1 MADWWV
7 ESFRDVLIAVPPQ
20 IGATSGEL
28 TFGAGAVISV
38 PPLLD
43 VDAAGASLA
52 EVAIDVSPS
61 MGIGM
66 PARGSVDLTV
76 APLLTMDAIAN
87 MARDMVISV
96 PPTMGVGGAGNS
108 TAAVTV
114 SVAPV
119 VSVAG
124 VGNDGVSAVTA
135 GTPAGMSADAYATN
149 ATFTLTA
156 TTGDYA
162 MVDVVAAS
170 ATAPSSV
177 THDGHAMTLLASRQI
192 GSDAA
197 YLHRYGIAGIA
208 SGAKTV
214 SVTFASLTIFYAAG
228 IPLSNVV
235 TVGTPTTAG
244 GLGTPSQAA
253 TCSSGDVIVHAFA
266 GYTATFSTATGPARV
281 KSYTGTYMRHFLA
294 TATASSTFGDT
305 ATGIHWAG
313 IATVFTPV

>member
-7 ESFRDVLIAVPPQ
+7 ESFADVLIAVPPQ
-20 IGATSGEL
+20 FAVTPGDL
-28 TFGAGAVISV
+28 TFGADTVISV
-38 PPLLD
+38 PPDL
-43 VDAAGASLA
+43 VMAGAGASLA
-52 EVAIDVSPS
+52 DVLVSVPPAMAIGLPAAAAVTVNLAPTLAFGAVAHMGRDV
-61 MGIGM
+61 
-66 PARGSVDLTV
+66 T
-76 APLLTMDAIAN
+76 
-87 MARDMVISV
+87 ISV
-96 PPTMGVGGAGNS
+96 PPTVGVAGAGNS
-108 TAAVTV
+108 AAAVTV
-114 SVAPV
+114 SVPPA
-119 VSVAG
+119 VAYSG
-124 VGNDGVSAVTA
+124 SGADGVSTVTLGAVA
-135 GTPAGMSADAYATN
+135 SMSTDAYSTSGS
-149 ATFTLTA
+149 FSITA

-244 GLGTPSQAA
+244 GYGAPSQSA
-253 TCSSGDVIVHAFA
+253 TCSSGDVIVHAFG
-266 GYTATFSTATGPARV
+266 GYSNTFGAATGPTRV
-281 KSYTGTYMRHFLA
+281 MSYVGTYMRHFLA
-294 TATASSTFGDT
+294 TATTNATFGDT
-305 ATGIHWAG
+305 ATSINWAS
-313 IATVFTPV
+313 IVTVFKPT

>member
-7 ESFRDVLIAVPPQ
+7 ESFADVLIAVPPQ
-20 IGATSGEL
+20 FAVTPGDL
-28 TFGAGAVISV
+28 TFGADTVISV
-38 PPLLD
+38 PPDL
-43 VDAAGASLA
+43 VMAGAGASLA
-52 EVAIDVSPS
+52 DVLVSVPPS
-61 MGIGM
+61 MGVGM
-66 PARGSVDLTV
+66 PAFGSVDLTV
-76 APLLTMDAIAN
+76 APLLTTDAIAH
-87 MARDMVISV
+87 MVRDVMIAVPPHIEAAGSGKSVTDVTVSV
-96 PPTMGVGGAGNS
+96 PPTVSVTGVGA
-108 TAAVTV
+108 
-114 SVAPV
+114 
-119 VSVAG
+119 
-124 VGNDGVSAVTA
+124 DGVAAVTA
-135 GTPAGMSADAYATN
+135 GTPAGMSANATATN

-244 GLGTPSQAA
+244 GFGAPSQSA
-253 TCSSGDVIVHAFA
+253 TCSSGDVIVHAFG
-266 GYTATFSTATGPARV
+266 GYSNTFGAATGPTRV
-281 KSYTGTYMRHFLA
+281 MSYVGTYMRHFLA
-294 TATASSTFGDT
+294 TATTNATFGDT
-305 ATGIHWAG
+305 ATSIHWAS
-313 IATVFTPV
+313 IVTVFKPT